1 MEITNS
7 TRRATITERANEY
20 EVARYCVSKTSKGW
34 RFLAVGRLRFKKR
47 ETALKQ
53 ANQWVESG
61 KY

>member
-1 MEITNS
+1 MEIANS

-20 EVARYCVSKTSKGW
+20 EVARYRVSKIGKSW
-34 RFLAVGRLRFKKR
+34 QFLAVGRSRFKKR